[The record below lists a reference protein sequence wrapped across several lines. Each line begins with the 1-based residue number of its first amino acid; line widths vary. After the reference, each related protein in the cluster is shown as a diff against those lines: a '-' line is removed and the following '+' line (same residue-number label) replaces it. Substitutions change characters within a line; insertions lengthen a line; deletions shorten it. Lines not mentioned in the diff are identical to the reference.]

1 MSHLKIVRT
10 IFDAWA
16 QCEAS
21 RGNQVLGRD
30 SVRLGF
36 GAQPLVVLSRGW
48 LRRRQSP
55 SLPCS
60 VKRAVG
66 SLTSE
71 GSSTPSSTAF
81 PMPSHTQKN

>member
-36 GAQPLVVLSRGW
+36 GAQPLVVLSRGGFDGDS
-48 LRRRQSP
+48 RQACHVPLSVP
-55 SLPCS
+55 SG
-60 VKRAVG
+60 R
-66 SLTSE
+66 
-71 GSSTPSSTAF
+71 
-81 PMPSHTQKN
+81 